1 MPVEKTAL
9 LPVSADEAF
18 ALLTQPDRLR
28 RWQTVTARVDLRAGG
43 AYRWTVVPGHAAA
56 GTFVEVEPGRRVVFG
71 WGWEG
76 SADLG
81 PDASTV
87 TVTLEPTADG
97 TLVRLV
103 HDGLTREQEETHSDG
118 WSHYLDRLQRAAD
131 TGDAGPDEWAA
142 VPQPLDPLTAADAAL
157 ALCQYALRGVTPADL
172 HRDTPCSEFDV
183 SELVGHLVDS
193 LSGLAAMAGREADR
207 RAGGDLEEQVAHVAQ
222 QALEAW
228 GRRGLDGTVSA
239 GPTQLP
245 AAVAAG
251 ILVLELLVH
260 GWDVAAA
267 TGQKLPVSEEL
278 AGYVLSLAEQVVT
291 PQLRQGGSFAEAVDV
306 AADAPALDRLAA
318 FTGRSVA

>member
-193 LSGLAAMAGREADR
+193 LSGLAAMAGQEADR
-207 RAGGDLEEQVAHVAQ
+207 RAGGDL
-222 QALEAW
+222 
-228 GRRGLDGTVSA
+228 
-239 GPTQLP
+239 
-245 AAVAAG
+245 
-251 ILVLELLVH
+251 
-260 GWDVAAA
+260 
-267 TGQKLPVSEEL
+267 
-278 AGYVLSLAEQVVT
+278 
-291 PQLRQGGSFAEAVDV
+291 
-306 AADAPALDRLAA
+306 
-318 FTGRSVA
+318 